1 MADLIIRPA
10 TEADLPAIGAVTV
23 EAYRVDGYLEGT
35 EDYADHLADAA
46 SRFRDAELLV
56 AVDTSGA
63 ANSSDAVDSAGSGT
77 VLGSVTIVLPG
88 TPYAEIS
95 RPGELEFRMLSVS
108 AAARGRGVG
117 EALVRAVIDRA
128 RAAGIGQVVLSSSEK
143 MAAAH
148 RLYERLGFTRL
159 PERDWAPL
167 PGLNL
172 VAYAYGM
179 PL

>member
-10 TEADLPAIGAVTV
+10 TEADLPAVGSVTV
-23 EAYRVDGYLEGT
+23 EAYRVNGYLEGT
-35 EDYADHLADAA
+35 DDYADTLADSAA
-46 SRFRDAELLV
+46 RFRDAELLV
-56 AVDTSGA
+56 AVDESGA
-63 ANSSDAVDSAGSGT
+63 
-77 VLGSVTIVLPG
+77 VLGSVTVVHPG

-95 RPGELEFRMLSVS
+95 QPGELEFRMLSV
-108 AAARGRGVG
+108 AASARGRGVG
-117 EALVRAVIDRA
+117 EALVRTVIDRA
-128 RAAGIGQVVLSSSEK
+128 RAAGVGQVVLSSSEK

-167 PGLNL
+167 PGVKLM
-172 VAYAYGM
+172 AYAYGM

>member
-10 TEADLPAIGAVTV
+10 TEADLPAVGSITV
-23 EAYRVDGYLEGT
+23 EAYVADGFVDAH
-35 EDYADHLADAA
+35 DNYASVLSDAE

-56 AVDTSGA
+56 AQDE
-63 ANSSDAVDSAGSGT
+63 SGT
-77 VLGSVTIVLPG
+77 VLGSVTVVRPG

-95 RPGELEFRMLSVS
+95 RPGELEFRMLAVS

-117 EALVRAVIDRA
+117 EALVRAVFA
-128 RAAGIGQVVLSSSEK
+128 KAQAAGATHVVLSSSEK
-143 MAAAH
+143 MVAAH

-159 PERDWAPL
+159 PERDWTPV
-167 PGLNL
+167 PGVNL
-172 VAYAYGM
+172 VAYACGT

>member
-10 TEADLPAIGAVTV
+10 TEADLSAVGSVTV
-23 EAYRVDGYLEGT
+23 EAYHVDGYLDGT
-35 EDYADHLADAA
+35 GDYADKLADAE
-46 SRFRDAELLV
+46 SRLREAELLV
-56 AVDTSGA
+56 AVDDSGA
-63 ANSSDAVDSAGSGT
+63 
-77 VLGSVTIVLPG
+77 VLGSVTVVLPG

-95 RPGELEFRMLSVS
+95 QPGELEFRMLSV
-108 AAARGRGVG
+108 AASARGRGVG
-117 EALVRAVIDRA
+117 EALVRAVFDRA

-148 RLYERLGFTRL
+148 RLYKRLGFTRL

-167 PGLNL
+167 PGLTL
-172 VAYAYGM
+172 LAYTCGV

>member
-10 TEADLPAIGAVTV
+10 TEADLQAVGSVTL
-23 EAYRVDGYLEGT
+23 EAYVADGVVDAH
-35 EDYADHLADAA
+35 DSYAAVLSDAE

-56 AVDTSGA
+56 AQDE
-63 ANSSDAVDSAGSGT
+63 SGT
-77 VLGSVTIVLPG
+77 VLGSVTVVRPG

-95 RPGELEFRMLSVS
+95 RPGELEFRMLAVS

-117 EALVRAVIDRA
+117 EALVRAVFDKA
-128 RAAGIGQVVLSSSEK
+128 RAAGVTHVVLSSSEK
-143 MAAAH
+143 MLAAH

-159 PERDWAPL
+159 PERDWKPL
-167 PGLNL
+167 PGVNL
-172 VAYAYGM
+172 VAYAYGT

>member
-10 TEADLPAIGAVTV
+10 TEADLSAVGSVTV
-23 EAYRVDGYLEGT
+23 EAYRVDGYLDGT
-35 EDYADHLADAA
+35 DDYADKLADAE
-46 SRFRDAELLV
+46 SRLREAELLV
-56 AVDTSGA
+56 AVDDSGA
-63 ANSSDAVDSAGSGT
+63 
-77 VLGSVTIVLPG
+77 VLGSVTVVLPG

-95 RPGELEFRMLSVS
+95 QPGELEFRMLSV
-108 AAARGRGVG
+108 AASARGRGVG
-117 EALVRAVIDRA
+117 EALVRAVFDRA
-128 RAAGIGQVVLSSSEK
+128 RAAGIGRVVLSSSER

-172 VAYAYGM
+172 KAYGM
-179 PL
+179 PV